1 MEVYLGPSAART
13 GRYVSWVASRGR
25 AAKTATGK
33 TQTEARGATAVSRS
47 RVSRKEV
54 EGER

>member
-25 AAKTATGK
+25 VAKTATGK